1 MLAGRF
7 RFFGPD
13 SAGDRASFH
22 HRKFGDRPMAAKAK
36 TLHDAFYETL
46 KDVYYAEKQSVRALK
61 KSAKAA
67 EHAELRSAFETHAEE
82 SAEQVERLQ
91 QVFEIIGKPARAKTC
106 EAMQGITSEMEE
118 DLEDFGDSPAAD
130 AVLAACAQAVEHY
143 EIARYGTLKTWARQL
158 GYEDAAKLLEQTL
171 EEEKKT
177 DALLSQI
184 AEQINTEGSEG
195 AAESDQAPRTKKTKA

>member
-1 MLAGRF
+1 
-7 RFFGPD
+7 
-13 SAGDRASFH
+13 
-22 HRKFGDRPMAAKAK
+22 MAAKEK

-46 KDVYYAEKQSVRALK
+46 KDVYYAEKQSVKALK

-67 EHAELRSAFETHAEE
+67 EHDELRQAFETHAEE
-82 SAEQVERLQ
+82 SAHQVERLQ

-143 EIARYGTLKTWARQL
+143 EIARYGTLKTWASQL
-158 GYEDAAKLLEQTL
+158 GYEDAAKLLDETL
-171 EEEKKT
+171 QEEKKT
-177 DALLSQI
+177 DELLSQI
-184 AEQINTEGSEG
+184 AERINTDGSEAVEHD
-195 AAESDQAPRTKKTKA
+195 AAEDDDEADTGPKATRNGRAAKRLKAA